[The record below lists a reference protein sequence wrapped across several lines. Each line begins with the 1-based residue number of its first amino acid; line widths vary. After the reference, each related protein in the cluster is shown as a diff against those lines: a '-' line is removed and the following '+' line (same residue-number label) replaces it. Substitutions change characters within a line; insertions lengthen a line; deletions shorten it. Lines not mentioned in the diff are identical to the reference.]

1 VRVGEWRVYL
11 DTHQFS
17 KYRGRWTSGSG
28 EKHVADALRID
39 HLSKTF
45 PGQVALGDVSLT
57 VASGEVHA
65 LVGQNGSGKSTL
77 IKVLA
82 GYHQPDPD
90 GAQAWVNGSPLTLGD
105 GDAATAAGIRFVH
118 QDLGLIGM
126 FNAVENVALA
136 AGYQTGFGRR
146 IRWGHE
152 LKRTREAL
160 DVLGLAHVDVK
171 VPVETLP
178 PSHRTAIAIARA
190 LVGWEDGA
198 NLLILDEPT
207 ATLPGDDVARLFE
220 VIHRLKSRGVSILY
234 VSHHLDEVFELADRV
249 TVLRDGKRINTVPV
263 GELDHARLVE
273 LIVGHHIETTS
284 ATETATGG
292 KPLLTVRDLSGG
304 TLHGV
309 DLDVAEGEI
318 VGLAG
323 ITGSGRE
330 HVLALIAGQIP
341 RERGDVVLDG
351 TPIENYR
358 PHQAIEAGLAF
369 VPAERSVRGTIGTM
383 NVRENLTISDIARH
397 FRGGRLRRRDEI
409 GETNRWIDRLSIKTS
424 GTEAQIGLLS
434 GGNQQKVMFGKA
446 LRLTPKML
454 LLDEPTQGIDVGA
467 KEQIHR
473 LIDAAAAEGVATLVA
488 STDTEELVRLCHRVV
503 VLANGR
509 VKATLVGE
517 HIATE
522 RIEHTQ
528 LESSRRAS

>member
-1 VRVGEWRVYL
+1 VTE
-11 DTHQFS
+11 
-17 KYRGRWTSGSG
+17 
-28 EKHVADALRID
+28 ALRIE

-45 PGQVALGDVSLT
+45 PGQVALAGVSLT
-57 VASGEVHA
+57 VGAGEVHA

-90 GAQAWVNGSPLTLGD
+90 GAKAWVNGTQLTLGD
-105 GDAATAAGIRFVH
+105 GQAAVAAGIRFVH
-118 QDLGLIGM
+118 QDLGLIGL
-126 FNAVENVALA
+126 FNAVENIALT
-136 AGYQTGFGRR
+136 AGYQTGVGGR

-152 LKRTREAL
+152 TKRTREAL
-160 DVLGLAHVDVK
+160 DVLGLAHVDIK
-171 VPVETLP
+171 VPVDSLP
-178 PSHRTAIAIARA
+178 PSQRTAIAIARA

-249 TVLRDGKRINTVPV
+249 TVLRDGKLISTVPV
-263 GELDHARLVE
+263 DELDHTGLVE
-273 LIVGHHIETTS
+273 LIVGHHIETSS
-284 ATETATGG
+284 ATDSAPDGA
-292 KPLLTVRDLSGG
+292 PLLTIRGLSGG
-304 TLHGV
+304 TVHGI
-309 DLDVAEGEI
+309 DIDIAPGEI

-341 RERGDVVLDG
+341 RESGDVVLDG
-351 TPIENYR
+351 TPVENFR
-358 PHQAIEAGLAF
+358 PRQAIQAGIAF
-369 VPAERSVRGTIGTM
+369 VPAERALRGTVGQM
-383 NVRENLTISDIARH
+383 NVRENLSISDVARH
-397 FRGGRLRRRDEI
+397 FRGGRLRRRDEVD
-409 GETNRWIDRLSIKTS
+409 ETKQWIDRLSIKTS
-424 GTEAQIGLLS
+424 GTESPIGLLS

-446 LRLTPKML
+446 LRLKPKML
-454 LLDEPTQGIDVGA
+454 LLDEPTQGIDIGA

-473 LIDAAAAEGVATLVA
+473 LIDEAAAEGVATLVA
-488 STDTEELVRLCHRVV
+488 STDTDELVRLCHRVV
-503 VLANGR
+503 VMANGR
-509 VKATLVGE
+509 VKVTLVGE